1 MCMEGGLKDGGK
13 QSVPL
18 GRGRLFSFLT
28 LRVES
33 EERSAQKFSY
43 RVGDETQGLDLG
55 EENVREYL

>member
-1 MCMEGGLKDGGK
+1 MGWGDLKDGGK

-18 GRGRLFSFLT
+18 GRGCLFSFLR

-43 RVGDETQGLDLG
+43 RVGNETQGLDL
-55 EENVREYL
+55 EEKKVREYL